1 MGWIIFIVLFS
12 AFLIWIAKK
21 EKPKEKTGNSTPYP
35 TNISTSPVAAYTPP
49 PPTNFYRP
57 SESSLQIIKGLIY
70 LCKADGQMRDEE
82 VMIIVNFLKRQQ
94 PEHKECGDWYLISK
108 IREEKWFTEN
118 EYHAFINE
126 LSKDSLLN
134 LKTWMQ
140 SIFGTQKKNHPY
152 EDILF
157 NQLQERIKSLA

>member
-1 MGWIIFIVLFS
+1 MELLIILIIVSLFI
-12 AFLIWIAKK
+12 IWFTNRIKQK
-21 EKPKEKTGNSTPYP
+21 SNPSSNQYQTPLG
-35 TNISTSPVAAYTPP
+35 TPP
-49 PPTNFYRP
+49 ATTYTPPTNFFRP
-57 SESSLQIIKGLIY
+57 SESSLQIIKALIY

-82 VMIIVNFLKRQQ
+82 IMIIINFLKRQQ
-94 PEHKECGDWYLISK
+94 PEHKDCSDWYLISE
-108 IREEKWFTEN
+108 IRELKWFTEK
-118 EYHAFINE
+118 EYHAFIND

-157 NQLQERIKSLA
+157 NQLQERINSL